1 MILCRQAWLEYF
13 QRADKPITVAFWSAT
28 LETERLKEIES
39 HSNAST
45 SPSSVPEPESDQHSP
60 VQLNSYHQVNTSNS
74 SSEEVDETGTILREA
89 TDSIETVDDT
99 TGESGSSSDE
109 DNDVTAGRD
118 IRTET
123 DVKLGTNSDVC
134 ESQITKVETAENS
147 SEEDHTRLL
156 TGDGLVELLLAI
168 SPVKDGTLTTVGMV
182 KYTLCL
188 IAHSGFIATATLLL
202 SSLYMSCLL
211 IRRKICE

>member
-1 MILCRQAWLEYF
+1 MFLCRQAWLEYF
-13 QRADKPITVAFWSAT
+13 QRIDKPITVAFWSAT

-39 HSNAST
+39 HSDAST
-45 SPSSVPEPESDQHSP
+45 SPSSVPEPESDQYSP

-74 SSEEVDETGTILREA
+74 SSEEVDKIGTILEEA
-89 TDSIETVDDT
+89 TESIEIADDT

-134 ESQITKVETAENS
+134 ESQITKETAENS

-156 TGDGLVELLLAI
+156 TGDGLVELLLAT

-188 IAHSGFIATATLLL
+188 IAHSGFSYSHSPIIITVHVL
-202 SSLYMSCLL
+202 SAH
-211 IRRKICE
+211 